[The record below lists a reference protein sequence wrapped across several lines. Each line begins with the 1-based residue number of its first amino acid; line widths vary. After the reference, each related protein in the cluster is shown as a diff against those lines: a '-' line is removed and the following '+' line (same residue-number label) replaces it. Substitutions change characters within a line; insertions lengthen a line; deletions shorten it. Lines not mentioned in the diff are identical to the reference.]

1 MRLLVDLQV
10 PRAGFDVQAKFQVR
24 SGSTLAIM
32 GPSGAGKST
41 IVNAIAGTEKIAGG
55 RIELDGTILA
65 DVRRH
70 LAPHLRGVGLLG
82 QAPHLFPHL
91 DAVKNIAF
99 GAHASGLGKTAA
111 LASAHEWLARL
122 GLEELAA
129 ARPAALSGGQRQR
142 IALARALAARP
153 KLLLID
159 EPFASLDV
167 EAAMDMRAL
176 VREELTRTNTSA
188 IVISHSAAD
197 TLALADQ
204 LLVMER
210 GQIIDSGSVPEV
222 FANPVNRFMRAVVA
236 TLPANPPGEQR

>member
-1 MRLLVDLQV
+1 MKLAAQMRVA
-10 PRAGFDVQAKFQVR
+10 RTGFDIDVSFSVEH
-24 SGSTLAIM
+24 GTTLAIM

-41 IVNAIAGTEKIAGG
+41 IVNAIAGTQKIAGG
-55 RIELDGTILA
+55 RIELDGKVLA
-65 DVRRH
+65 DAHTH

-82 QAPHLFPHL
+82 QEPHLFPHL
-91 DAVKNIAF
+91 DATKNIAF
-99 GAHASGLGKTAA
+99 AARASGAAKPQALTTAR
-111 LASAHEWLARL
+111 EWLARL
-122 GLEELAA
+122 GLEELANQ
-129 ARPAALSGGQRQR
+129 RPAALSGGQRQR

-176 VREELTRTNTSA
+176 VREELTRTGTTA

-204 LLVMER
+204 LLVLER
-210 GQIIDSGSVPEV
+210 GKILDSGRVPEV

-236 TLPANPPGEQR
+236 SLPATGLGGQP

>member
-1 MRLLVDLQV
+1 MRLLANLQV
-10 PRAGFDVQAKFQVR
+10 QRTGFEVTAEFEVR

-41 IVNAIAGTEKIAGG
+41 IVNAIAGTQKIAGG

-65 DVRRH
+65 DSQRH

-82 QAPHLFPHL
+82 QEPHLFPHL
-91 DAVKNIAF
+91 DAARNIAF
-99 GAHASGLGKTAA
+99 GAHASGLAKAQA
-111 LASAHEWLARL
+111 LATAHEWLARL

-129 ARPAALSGGQRQR
+129 QRPAALSGGQRQR

-176 VREELTRTNTSA
+176 VREELTRTSTSA

-204 LLVMER
+204 LLVLER
-210 GQIIDSGSVPEV
+210 GKIVDSGSVHEV
-222 FANPVNRFMRAVVA
+222 FATPVNRFMRAVVA
-236 TLPANPPGEQR
+236 TLPANPPGEQP